1 MARKKKASLGILF
14 WIAFILFIL
23 VIFLFNRSNIENVLE
38 NTGLVTVLKDRIS
51 GDEEVTVE
59 RDDGSQET
67 EVEDRRAPSESGDRV
82 VVELDEDEPA
92 GSSGGVNETPAEEND
107 DGSDDESGPSSAE
120 EDSVGNEEDDEASD
134 PVTVAE
140 KPQKVRDAKIY
151 FIRPTEDGRINLQPV
166 VRSVNFANS
175 PMTDTIQTLIQGPT
189 TEELDM
195 GLLNLIPENT
205 RLLSA
210 TVDENGTAVLNF
222 NEAFR
227 FNPLGVEGYIAQLKQ
242 IVYSTTEF
250 STVGRV
256 QILIEGEQVDYL
268 SPEGIFVRE
277 PLARESFS

>member
-38 NTGLVTVLKDRIS
+38 NTGLVTLLKDRIQ
-51 GDEEVTVE
+51 GDEEITVE
-59 RDDGSQET
+59 RDDGSE
-67 EVEDRRAPSESGDRV
+67 ELDSEADEEPSENGDSI
-82 VVELDEDEPA
+82 VVELDNEEEPSGADESPAEQNEDDADEADQPRTADEDTGAADEEDEA
-92 GSSGGVNETPAEEND
+92 AE
-107 DGSDDESGPSSAE
+107 PLT
-120 EDSVGNEEDDEASD
+120 
-134 PVTVAE
+134 VTE
-140 KPQKVRDAKIY
+140 KPQKIRNARIY

-166 VRSVNFANS
+166 VRAVNFAES
-175 PMTDTIQTLIQGPT
+175 PMTDTLHTLIKGPN

-205 RLLSA
+205 RLLWA

-242 IVYSTTEF
+242 IVFSTTEF
-250 STVGRV
+250 PTVRRV
-256 QILIEGEQVDYL
+256 QILIEGERVDYL
-268 SPEGIFVRE
+268 SPEGIFVKD